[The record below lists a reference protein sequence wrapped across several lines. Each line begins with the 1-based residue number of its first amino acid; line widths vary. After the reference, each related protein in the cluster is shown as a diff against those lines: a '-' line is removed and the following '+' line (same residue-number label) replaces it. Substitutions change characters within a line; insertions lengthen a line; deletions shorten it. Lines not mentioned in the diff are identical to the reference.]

1 MDFREIIPWLISGG
15 SFAVALFA
23 LLRNKRKD
31 AEGDIEAN
39 QEFRVKVNMKLDQI
53 CNTTT
58 DIKTDI
64 KSIQQKQNEHSEQI
78 AVLKRDLE
86 TAFMRIDEL
95 RENLRNINN

>member
-1 MDFREIIPWLISGG
+1 MEFTTIVPWIISGA
-15 SFAVALFA
+15 SLAVAVLAF
-23 LLRNKRKD
+23 LRNKKKD
-31 AEGDIEAN
+31 DVGDIEAN

-53 CNTTT
+53 CTTTT

-64 KSIQQKQNEHSEQI
+64 KSIQQKQSEHSEQI

-95 RENLRNINN
+95 RDSIKGGR

>member
-1 MDFREIIPWLISGG
+1 MEFTQVIPWIISGA
-15 SFAVALFA
+15 SLAVAVLAF
-23 LLRNKRKD
+23 LRNKKKD
-31 AEGDIEAN
+31 EVGDIASDS
-39 QEFRVKVNMKLDQI
+39 EFKVKVNMKLDQI

-95 RENLRNINN
+95 RDMINS

>member
-1 MDFREIIPWLISGG
+1 MEFTTIVPWLISGA
-15 SFAVALFA
+15 SLAVAVLAF
-23 LLRNKRKD
+23 LRNKKKD
-31 AEGDIEAN
+31 EVGVVEAN

-64 KSIQQKQNEHSEQI
+64 KSIQQKQSEHSEAI
-78 AVLKRDLE
+78 VVLKRDLE

-95 RENLRNINN
+95 RDSIKGGR